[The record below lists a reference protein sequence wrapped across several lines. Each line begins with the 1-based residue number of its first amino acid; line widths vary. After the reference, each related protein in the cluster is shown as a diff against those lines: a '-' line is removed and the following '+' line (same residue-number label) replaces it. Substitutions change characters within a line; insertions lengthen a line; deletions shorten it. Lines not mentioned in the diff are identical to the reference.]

1 MKKVTAVLFAMFLL
15 GATCV
20 IAAPN
25 KTNNERNI
33 QATADTVLTF
43 GKVNLFVPAGQ
54 ALALGQAANGSVT
67 VRANKINGVKIGP
80 ATVFA
85 KSPAKLSVDPA
96 TNAITVEEGEGVQL
110 TDANGRTVEL
120 SKGAVVDGNDVR
132 QSVQRIWPVTLPYSW
147 ENNRSFSQPSNTVQ
161 KDTLTK
167 DLPEFV
173 DESALIHESNL
184 SEQAVR
190 DVEDTLSASAPTR

>member
-1 MKKVTAVLFAMFLL
+1 M
-15 GATCV
+15 
-20 IAAPN
+20 
-25 KTNNERNI
+25 
-33 QATADTVLTF
+33 
-43 GKVNLFVPAGQ
+43 
-54 ALALGQAANGSVT
+54 
-67 VRANKINGVKIGP
+67 
-80 ATVFA
+80 
-85 KSPAKLSVDPA
+85 DPA
-96 TNAITVEEGEGVQL
+96 TNAITVEEGEGIQL